1 MSAIDNLNAAS
12 TAPVTGASNPMT
24 QLDQTAFLRLM
35 TTQLTTQD
43 PFNPVDNTQMIAQM
57 AQFSQVAGIAEMNRS
72 LQSIV
77 DSLAGS
83 RFGDVS
89 NWIGRSM
96 LVESDVATPLR
107 DGSYAGEIE
116 LAGSADAVTVS
127 LVDANGSIVR
137 NIDLGSRAAGP
148 VGFAWDGLDDEGEPA
163 GGGPLQVVVTAR
175 AGGQPV
181 AAGIAT
187 WTSIGGIQS
196 PANGGATRLVT
207 GLGLLAP
214 DAALRLA

>member
-1 MSAIDNLNAAS
+1 MSVIDNLNGAS
-12 TAPVTGASNPMT
+12 TTPTTSASNPAA
-24 QLDQTAFLRLM
+24 QLDQNAFLRLM

-72 LQSIV
+72 LQTIV

-83 RFGDVS
+83 RIGDVA

-96 LVESDVATPLR
+96 LVESNIATPLR
-107 DGSYAGEIE
+107 DGTYAGEIE
-116 LAGSADAVTVS
+116 LASAADAVTVS
-127 LVDANGSIVR
+127 LVDENGTIVR
-137 NIDLGSRAAGP
+137 HLDLGSQPAGP
-148 VGFAWDGLDDEGEPA
+148 INFAWDGLNDAGEAA
-163 GGGPLQVVVTAR
+163 GGGPLQVVVNAR
-175 AGGQPV
+175 AAGQPV

-207 GLGLLAP
+207 GLGLLP
-214 DAALRLA
+214 VESALRLA

>member
-1 MSAIDNLNAAS
+1 MSVIDNLNGAS
-12 TAPVTGASNPMT
+12 TTPPTTASNPAA
-24 QLDQTAFLRLM
+24 QLDQNAFLRLM

-72 LQSIV
+72 LQTIV

-83 RFGDVS
+83 RIGDVA

-96 LVESDVATPLR
+96 LVESNIATPLR
-107 DGSYAGEIE
+107 DGTYAGEIE
-116 LAGSADAVTVS
+116 LATAADAVTVS
-127 LVDANGSIVR
+127 LVDENGTIVR
-137 NIDLGSRAAGP
+137 HLDLGSQPAGP
-148 VGFAWDGLDDEGEPA
+148 INFAWDGLNDAREAA
-163 GGGPLQVVVTAR
+163 GGGPLQVVVNAR
-175 AGGQPV
+175 AAGQPV
-181 AAGIAT
+181 AVGTAT

-207 GLGLLAP
+207 GLGLLP
-214 DAALRLA
+214 VEAALRLA